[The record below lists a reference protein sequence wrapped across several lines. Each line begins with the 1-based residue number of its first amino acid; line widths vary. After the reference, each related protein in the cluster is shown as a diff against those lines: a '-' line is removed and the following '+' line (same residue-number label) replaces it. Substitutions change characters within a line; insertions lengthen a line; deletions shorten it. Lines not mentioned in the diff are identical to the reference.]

1 MRTELGY
8 DTDGVV
14 VKVDNLGQRLELGNT
29 SKAPRWVIAY
39 KFAAEQATT
48 RILAIDLQ
56 VGKLGTLTPVARLEP
71 VHLGGT
77 TVSNASLHNADFIA
91 TKDIRIGDLV
101 VVEKAGEIIPYVIR
115 SEPDAR
121 QGTEIPF
128 TFPSECPVCGAPVT
142 RDPAGAFF
150 RCTGTD
156 CSAKLKRRLRS
167 FAIRGAMDIEGLGS
181 ETIEL
186 LVDHGFVKTIPDLF
200 ILNQKQL
207 ESLPRMGEKSAT
219 NLIDGI
225 LQSKSRGLGRL
236 LAGLGIRHIG
246 ESIADEVARR
256 VGAIDSLL
264 ALGED
269 EIANFPGMGPERAHS
284 LFDWLHSVEGVST
297 LARLKECGV
306 SMEAAPTEVPG
317 GGADLTGKT
326 FVLTGTLEGLDRDDA
341 ERFIRERGGK
351 ATGSVSKKTSY
362 VVAGES
368 AGSKLEKARELGI
381 PILDK
386 AAFLALLGLS

>member
-1 MRTELGY
+1 M
-8 DTDGVV
+8 
-14 VKVDNLGQRLELGNT
+14 KVDNLGQRLELGNT

-115 SEPDAR
+115 SDPDAR

-246 ESIADEVARR
+246 ESIADE
-256 VGAIDSLL
+256 
-264 ALGED
+264 
-269 EIANFPGMGPERAHS
+269 PH
-284 LFDWLHSVEGVST
+284 T
-297 LARLKECGV
+297 
-306 SMEAAPTEVPG
+306 
-317 GGADLTGKT
+317 
-326 FVLTGTLEGLDRDDA
+326 
-341 ERFIRERGGK
+341 ERGEH
-351 ATGSVSKKTSY
+351 
-362 VVAGES
+362 AG
-368 AGSKLEKARELGI
+368 
-381 PILDK
+381 
-386 AAFLALLGLS
+386 